1 MSDDEERKEKRDIV
15 EAVEAVEVC
24 RSCPA
29 GPPSCCLLAVAGCGS
44 QGRLPESWI
53 NRVPEGDVVSCGF
66 DSTVTG
72 RSS

>member
-1 MSDDEERKEKRDIV
+1 
-15 EAVEAVEVC
+15 
-24 RSCPA
+24 
-29 GPPSCCLLAVAGCGS
+29 LLAVAGCGS